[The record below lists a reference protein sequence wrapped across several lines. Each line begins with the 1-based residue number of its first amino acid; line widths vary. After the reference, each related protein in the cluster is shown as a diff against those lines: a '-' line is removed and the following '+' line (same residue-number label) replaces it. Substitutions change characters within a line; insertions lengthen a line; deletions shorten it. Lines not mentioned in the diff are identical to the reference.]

1 MQTARFAAEFGRLL
15 RRLPHFSA
23 RLTVDIALTEKYR
36 RAVAPASGHVL
47 YTVEEKVMAALDLI
61 VSGGT
66 IVTPDGRRRA
76 DIGVRDGRIVAIGT
90 LDASAVTVED
100 AGGLLILPG
109 GVDTHVHLMDP
120 GDTARED
127 FPSGTAAAAA
137 AGVTTIVEHTHSHP
151 VRTVTDLSAK
161 IEYLDGR
168 SDVDFGLAAHAWP
181 GDEDVVPALWSAGVA
196 FFKVFTCTTHGVP
209 GHPAAA
215 LRTHLAASAQVD
227 AVSLLHCEDES
238 LTESAEAVLKAEGR
252 TDFGVLTEWRSR
264 DAELVAAAV
273 AALLVR
279 RTGARATV
287 AHVSNPEVAEYL
299 LAERQR
305 GARLAAE
312 ACPQY
317 FLLRE
322 TEVHEHGALRKF
334 TPPARARTEDDEV
347 QMWRLL
353 RANTLTHLSSD
364 HAPSTLE
371 QKSNG
376 DVWSAHFGLPG
387 LDSTFPI
394 LVDAAA
400 RGHLSYE
407 DVARV
412 YADAPAKA
420 YGLWPRKG
428 RIAVGAD
435 ADLAL
440 LDPTAVRTIRNQD
453 VLSKAGWTPFD
464 GRAVSGRVVKT
475 FLRGAVIAQDGHPA
489 RNRSGRFV
497 PGAGR

>member
-1 MQTARFAAEFGRLL
+1 M
-15 RRLPHFSA
+15 S
-23 RLTVDIALTEKYR
+23 
-36 RAVAPASGHVL
+36 
-47 YTVEEKVMAALDLI
+47 ALDLI

-66 IVTPDGRRRA
+66 VVGPQGRRRA
-76 DIGVRDGRIVAIGT
+76 DIGVHDGRIVAIGE
-90 LDASAVTVED
+90 LGPAARTVD
-100 AGGLLILPG
+100 AGGLLVLPG

-120 GDTARED
+120 GDTTRED

-137 AGVTTIVEHTHSHP
+137 AGVTTIIEHTHAHP
-151 VRTVTDLSAK
+151 VRTAADLQAK
-161 IEYLDGR
+161 IDHLDGR
-168 SDVDFGLAAHAWP
+168 SHVDFGLAAHAWP
-181 GDEDVVPALWSAGVA
+181 GEDHVVPELWAAGAA

-209 GHPAAA
+209 GHSAAA
-215 LRTHLAASAQVD
+215 LRAHLAASARAD

-238 LTESAEAVLKAEGR
+238 LTEWAEAELKADGR
-252 TDFGVLTEWRSR
+252 TDFGVLTDWRSR

-287 AHVSNPEVAEYL
+287 AHVSNQEVAEYL
-299 LAERQR
+299 TAERQR

-322 TEVHEHGALRKF
+322 AEVHEHGPLRKF
-334 TPPARARTEDDEV
+334 TPPARARIDDDEA

-353 RANTLTHLSSD
+353 RTGTLTHMSSD
-364 HAPSTLE
+364 HAPSTPA
-371 QKSNG
+371 QKSDG
-376 DVWSAHFGLPG
+376 DIWSAYFGLPG
-387 LDSTFPI
+387 LDSTFAI
-394 LVDAAA
+394 LLDAAA

-412 YADAPAKA
+412 YAEAPART

-428 RIAVGAD
+428 SIAVGAD

-440 LDPTAVRTIRNQD
+440 VDPAATRTLRNQD
-453 VLSKAGWTPFD
+453 VLSKAAWTPFN
-464 GRAVSGRVVKT
+464 GRTVTGRVVRT
-475 FLRGAVIAQDGHPA
+475 FLRGEQIAADGRPTPH
-489 RNRSGRFV
+489 RVGRFV
-497 PGAGR
+497 PGAGAHQRQITDPYPEGK